1 MKITYRQISLRSNHE
16 NDRTP
21 YCVLASSVSIT
32 GTHICK
38 LRQASTAA
46 MSANTGSFCDKNL
59 FTEWKQKAPLPRR
72 AQRVRRA

>member
-1 MKITYRQISLRSNHE
+1 MKITYRQISSRSNHE

-38 LRQASTAA
+38 LRQASIAA
-46 MSANTGSFCDKNL
+46 MSANTAVFVIENL
-59 FTEWKQKAPLPRR
+59 FTE
-72 AQRVRRA
+72 